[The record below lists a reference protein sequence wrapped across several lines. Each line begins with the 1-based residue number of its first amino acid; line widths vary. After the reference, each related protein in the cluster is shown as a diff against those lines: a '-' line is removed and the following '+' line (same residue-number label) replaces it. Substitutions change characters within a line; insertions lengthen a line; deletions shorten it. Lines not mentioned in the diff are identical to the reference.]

1 MQNEHLGATWKL
13 GVAIQMDI
21 VDTCSCDRRKSFV
34 EKVLQGVKGV
44 ATRMTLFL
52 AQYINAN
59 NYDSGAQMNTLLL
72 GFYQLEWL
80 VCLMVGVQLFIAF
93 SGRFK
98 P

>member
-1 MQNEHLGATWKL
+1 M
-13 GVAIQMDI
+13 
-21 VDTCSCDRRKSFV
+21 S
-34 EKVLQGVKGV
+34 
-44 ATRMTLFL
+44 LFL

-59 NYDSGAQMNTLLL
+59 NYDSGTQMNTLLL

-80 VCLMVGVQLFIAF
+80 ICLLIGVQLFVAF